1 MLGMVGTSEHLRR
14 CGITKLRDEMK
25 FRKLIQEEGIIPVT
39 TKTTTTVTA
48 DRKLTK
54 LELTQLQ
61 QGEKQTYLIK

>member
-1 MLGMVGTSEHLRR
+1 
-14 CGITKLRDEMK
+14 MK

-39 TKTTTTVTA
+39 TKTTTTATA

-61 QGEKQTYLIK
+61 PEEKQTYLIK